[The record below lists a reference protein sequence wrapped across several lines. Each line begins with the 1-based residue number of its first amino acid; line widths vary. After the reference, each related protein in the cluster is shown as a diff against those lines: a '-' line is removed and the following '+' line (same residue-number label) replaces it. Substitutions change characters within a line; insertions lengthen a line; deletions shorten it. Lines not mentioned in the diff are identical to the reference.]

1 MFITFTDSEFDG
13 NVENAVDNVKSF
25 WPELKA
31 AGAVI
36 MRPSFTEPNTIRTK
50 TLWRS
55 QEEVDANLNKIRA
68 AAGSAVGMSVTGE
81 MQGDVLTGSYL

>member
-13 NVENAVDNVKSF
+13 NVEDAVDNAKSF

-31 AGAVI
+31 AGAVS
-36 MRPSFTEPNTIRTK
+36 MRPSITGQNTIRTK

-55 QEEVDANLNKIRA
+55 QEEVEANLNKIRVA
-68 AAGSAVGMSVTGE
+68 PGSAGGMSVTGA
-81 MQGDVLTGSYL
+81 MQGDVVLELD